1 MWNLSLLM
9 TFLFIII
16 PHPLFAV
23 WKPSPD
29 MQVVVASEARID
41 SPSAG
46 QAIQGSITILGNT
59 GTDRFQNYEV
69 NFAYKDDPTQTW
81 FLIQEGA
88 AAIQNGILA
97 VWDTTT
103 ITDGEYTVRL
113 LVTLNDGA
121 QLETKVNAVRVRNY
135 SSIETDTPTPI
146 PPLVTL
152 VPSIFSASQTP
163 ESTLAATYI
172 PNPMTPTPLPTNPAV
187 ITSSQMALTLG
198 KGAAIS
204 IGLLAL
210 IGAYLGI
217 RSILHKHV

>member
-9 TFLFIII
+9 TIMVIVI
-16 PHPLFAV
+16 PHPLRAI
-23 WKPSPD
+23 WKPAAT
-29 MQVVVASEARID
+29 MQVVVASDARID

-46 QAIQGSITILGNT
+46 QAIQGNITILGNT
-59 GTDRFQNYEV
+59 GSNRFQNYEV
-69 NFAYKDDPTQTW
+69 NFAYTDDPTQTW
-81 FLIQEGA
+81 FLIQEGTA
-88 AAIQNGILA
+88 PILDGVLA

-103 ITDGEYTVRL
+103 ITDGEYILRL

-121 QLETKVNAVRVRNY
+121 QIETKVNAVRVRNY
-135 SSIETDTPTPI
+135 SPIETDTPTPI

-152 VPSIFSASQTP
+152 VPAISTASPTP
-163 ESTLAATYI
+163 RFTFEATLT
-172 PNPMTPTPLPTNPAV
+172 PHLMTPTPLPTNPAV
-187 ITSSQMALTLG
+187 ITSTQMARTLG

-210 IGAYLGI
+210 LGAYVGL